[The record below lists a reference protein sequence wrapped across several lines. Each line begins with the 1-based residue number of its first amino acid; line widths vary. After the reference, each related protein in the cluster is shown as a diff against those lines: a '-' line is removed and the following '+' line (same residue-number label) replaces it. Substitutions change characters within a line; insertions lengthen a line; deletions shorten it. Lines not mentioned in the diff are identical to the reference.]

1 MRKISA
7 ATCLLTLVAC
17 GGGPNW
23 QAPPANERLNT
34 QIAADGTKF
43 FVFHRS
49 YLQFDRDDED
59 FRRGRSMAGQRGARS
74 SGPIYAEWDV
84 TERLTAIMERTGY
97 CREGFFELY
106 REQTFSDFSVRGE
119 CREGASDADRAQFDS
134 QSIALD

>member
-7 ATCLLTLVAC
+7 AACLLTLAAC

-23 QAPPANERLNT
+23 QAPPADERLNT

-49 YLQFDRDDED
+49 YLQFDRDDD
-59 FRRGRSMAGQRGARS
+59 FRRGSPMAGQRGARS

-84 TERLTAIMERTGY
+84 AERLAAIMERTGY

-106 REQTFSDFSVRGE
+106 REQTFSEFSVRGE
-119 CREGASDADRAQFDS
+119 CREGANDADRAQFET
-134 QSIALD
+134 QSIVLD